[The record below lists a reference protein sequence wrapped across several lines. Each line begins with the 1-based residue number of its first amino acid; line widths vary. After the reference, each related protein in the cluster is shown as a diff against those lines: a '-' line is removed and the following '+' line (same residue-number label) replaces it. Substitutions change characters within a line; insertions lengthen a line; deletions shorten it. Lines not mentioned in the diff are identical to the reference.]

1 MVRLMR
7 LMVSRRGR
15 SRQFWL
21 AGAVVLTTACATL
34 QQLAALRQVAFAL
47 AGVRNGR
54 LAGVDLARIRSYSD
68 LTATDIGR
76 ISLALARKDLPI
88 EFVVDVRAE
97 NPPDNKVTAT
107 MVRLAWSLLLNDKE
121 TISGVVDTTLSLPPG
136 VPVGIPMQM
145 RLNLLQFFDGPA
157 QSMVDLAASIAG
169 LSSDPTRIAIRAVPT
184 IDTPIGRISYPSP
197 ITIVSRTVGGTRGDR

>member
-7 LMVSRRGR
+7 LMVSRKGR

-54 LAGVDLARIRSYSD
+54 LAGVDLDRIRSYSD

-184 IDTPIGRISYPSP
+184 IDTPMGRISYPSP
-197 ITIVSRTVGGTRGDR
+197 ITIVSRTIGGTR

>member
-145 RLNLLQFFDGPA
+145 RLNLLQFFEGPA

-197 ITIVSRTVGGTRGDR
+197 ITIVSRTVGGTW

>member
-145 RLNLLQFFDGPA
+145 RLNLLEFFEGPA

-184 IDTPIGRISYPSP
+184 IDTPIGPISYPSP
-197 ITIVSRTVGGTRGDR
+197 ITIVSRTVGGTR

>member
-197 ITIVSRTVGGTRGDR
+197 ITIVSRTVGGTRGGR

>member
-1 MVRLMR
+1 MVRLMW
-7 LMVSRRGR
+7 LMVSRGRR
-15 SRQFWL
+15 SRQLWL
-21 AGAVVLTTACATL
+21 AVSVVFAAACATL
-34 QQLAALRQVAFAL
+34 QQLAALRQVTFAL

-68 LTATDIGR
+68 LSATDIGR

-121 TISGVVDTTLSLPPG
+121 TISGVVDTTVSLPPG
-136 VPVGIPMQM
+136 TPVGIPMQM
-145 RLNLLQFFDGPA
+145 RLNLLQFFNGPA
-157 QSMVDLAASIAG
+157 QSLVDLAASIAG

-197 ITIVSRTVGGTRGDR
+197 ITIVSRTVGGTR

>member
-1 MVRLMR
+1 MI
-7 LMVSRRGR
+7 SRGRR

-21 AGAVVLTTACATL
+21 AGGVVLATACATL
-34 QQLAALRQVAFAL
+34 QQLTALRQVTFAL
-47 AGVRNGR
+47 TGVRNGR

-97 NPPDNKVTAT
+97 NPPDNTVTAT

-121 TISGVVDTTLSLPPG
+121 TISGVVDTTLTLPPG

-145 RLNLLQFFDGPA
+145 RFNLLQFFEGPA
-157 QSMVDLAASIAG
+157 QSLVDLAASIAG

-197 ITIVSRTVGGTRGDR
+197 ITIVSRTVGGVP